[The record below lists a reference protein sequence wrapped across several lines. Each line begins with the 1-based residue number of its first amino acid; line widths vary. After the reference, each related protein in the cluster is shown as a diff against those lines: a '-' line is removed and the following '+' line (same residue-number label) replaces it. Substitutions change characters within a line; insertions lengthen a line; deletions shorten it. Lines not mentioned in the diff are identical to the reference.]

1 MSSMEC
7 EPLEWENKTS
17 LSLPNT
23 HTNTHKHTHSSFSLL
38 CNTLMQTRTLSAT
51 ATREKK
57 TSFFTQS
64 AALTFTLDANQCVT
78 QSHRI
83 QSIEHNSS
91 LVSDAEQQW
100 NCVRTNISGVFQL
113 NEHSCW
119 EYPTPNTVYINTT
132 FYCYFYL
139 FLYII
144 QTILFRVSR
153 RFWGYL
159 LYCVPPE
166 VQNNEEKKQKIFFK
180 FLKLFLPWSDLRE
193 NIAI

>member
-23 HTNTHKHTHSSFSLL
+23 HTNTH
-38 CNTLMQTRTLSAT
+38 TRAFLFSAT
-51 ATREKK
+51 RSCKRARSPLRQQGKQ
-57 TSFFTQS
+57 TSFLTQS

-100 NCVRTNISGVFQL
+100 NCVRTNTSGVFQL

>member
-1 MSSMEC
+1 MSSMKC

-57 TSFFTQS
+57 TSFLTQS

-100 NCVRTNISGVFQL
+100 SCVRTNISGVFQL